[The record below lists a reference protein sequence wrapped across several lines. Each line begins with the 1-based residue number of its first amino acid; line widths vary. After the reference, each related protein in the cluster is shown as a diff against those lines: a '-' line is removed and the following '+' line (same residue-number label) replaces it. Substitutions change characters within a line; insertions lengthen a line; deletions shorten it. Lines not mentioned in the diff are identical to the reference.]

1 MQTIRKIL
9 RISGGESAFT
19 DDYGK
24 KTAAPMI
31 KIGIAYKLEIDL
43 RSDIVDEESGILLP
57 MPFDELSE
65 ATGFYLSIDSDWD
78 HDTDPKHFRTSD
90 ISIVQTEDGRTVLNA
105 SLPNTATPKLLE
117 AVAKNKSV
125 NLTCEVCGYSA
136 ENGSTVDAV
145 FAFDFEFALRNRQF
159 IGDQIPTEDDA
170 ASNGWLNE
178 AQVRA
183 LIVEVA
189 KSDIPGPDGLSAY
202 EIAKKRHG
210 YTGSEAQWLESL
222 KGERGKDMYE
232 LYCEIEQTAGREP
245 LALDEWLESLKGK
258 NGEPGKSNYEL
269 AKDLGF
275 EGDLADFIES
285 QKGEPGKGLDF
296 DATGSFEMRSLY
308 DAEKEGFKYA
318 SSVYDDTQRITQ
330 LYFWYKESDVVG
342 DWSDPMIVKLYGNIG
357 QHTIFTTIAPLE
369 ILPYDDDELHDYFFF
384 DLTAYP
390 HATVAA
396 VTLETIEGEIT
407 LPVSSDYGVRKI
419 LKKRTY
425 KQVLEEGKYVD
436 VLDKVEVRLFFG
448 ANIPQWT
455 KGYVYLSQML
465 APQAS
470 PDIEIGEVTVG
481 KIYYGFINDNTLNS
495 VTAVTADHIA
505 AAIEAGTLKESEAM
519 AMNKTSLGTI
529 TDGSFAYIAVP
540 AGYIVSKDNGF
551 GGKVIFEV
559 NGDLP
564 NSGANGTEVI
574 LNEQKMYVYGEFKA
588 SAAELFIYIDK
599 N

>member
-19 DDYGK
+19 DEYGK
-24 KTAAPMI
+24 KSAAPMI

-43 RSDIVDEESGILLP
+43 RSDIADEESGILLP

-159 IGDQIPTEDDA
+159 IGDQIPTEDEA

-183 LIVEVA
+183 LIAEVA
-189 KSDIPGPDGLSAY
+189 KSDIPGPAGASAY
-202 EIAKKRHG
+202 AIARKHG
-210 YTGSEAQWLESL
+210 YAGTEQQWLESL
-222 KGERGKDMYE
+222 KGDRGKDMYE
-232 LYCEIEQTAGREP
+232 LYCEIEQAAGRDP
-245 LALDEWLESLKGK
+245 LTLAEWLVEMKGK
-258 NGEPGKSNYEL
+258 DGAPGKSNYEL
-269 AKDLGF
+269 AKELGF
-275 EGDLADFIES
+275 EGSLADFIKS
-285 QKGEPGKGLDF
+285 QQGEPGQGLDF

-308 DAEKEGFKYA
+308 DAEKAGFKYA
-318 SSVYDDTQRITQ
+318 SSVYDDAQRITQ
-330 LYFWYKESDVVG
+330 LYFWYKQSDNIG
-342 DWSDPMIVKLYGNIG
+342 AWSEPMIVKLYGNVG
-357 QHTIFTTIAPLE
+357 QHTIFTTIAPIE

-396 VTLETIEGEIT
+396 VSLETIEGEVT
-407 LPVSSDYGVRKI
+407 LPIASEYGVRKI
-419 LKKRTY
+419 LKKRSY
-425 KQVLEEGKYVD
+425 RQELKDEKYVD

-481 KIYYGFINDNTLNS
+481 KIYYGYINDNTINS
-495 VTAVTADHIA
+495 VKAVTAEHIA
-505 AAIEAGTLKESEAM
+505 AAITAGTIKETDAQAM
-519 AMNKTSLGTI
+519 HKTSLGTI
-529 TDGSFAYIAVP
+529 PDGSFAYVAVP
-540 AGYIVSKDNGF
+540 AGFIVSKDNGF
-551 GGKVIFEV
+551 GGKVKFEE

-564 NSGANGTEVI
+564 NSGANGTEVM
-574 LNEQKMYVYGEFKA
+574 LGEQKMYVYGEFKA

>member
-19 DDYGK
+19 DEYGK
-24 KTAAPMI
+24 KSAAPMI
-31 KIGIAYKLEIDL
+31 KIGIAYHLEIDL
-43 RSDIVDEESGILLP
+43 RSDIADEETGVLLP
-57 MPFDELSE
+57 MPFEELSE

-78 HDTDPKHFRTSD
+78 HETDPKHFRTSD

-159 IGDQIPTEDDA
+159 IGDQIPTEDEA
-170 ASNGWLNE
+170 ASSGWLNE

-183 LIVEVA
+183 LIAEVA
-189 KSDIPGPDGLSAY
+189 KSDIPGPAGASAY
-202 EIAKKRHG
+202 KIAQNNG
-210 YTGSEAQWLESL
+210 FTGTEAQWLESL
-222 KGERGKDMYE
+222 KGDRGKDMYE
-232 LYCEIEQTAGREP
+232 LYCEIEEEAGCDPITLE
-245 LALDEWLESLKGK
+245 EWLEAMKGK
-258 NGEPGKSNYEL
+258 AGKDGKSNYEL
-269 AKDLGF
+269 AQELGF
-275 EGDLADFIES
+275 EGDLAAFIES
-285 QKGEPGKGLDF
+285 QKGEAGKGLDF
-296 DATGSFEMRSLY
+296 DATGSFEMRALY
-308 DAEKEGFKYA
+308 DAEPAGFKYA
-318 SSVYDDTQRITQ
+318 SSVYDDNLRITQ
-330 LYFWYKESDVVG
+330 LYFWYKQSDAVG
-342 DWSDPMIVKLYGNIG
+342 DWSEPMIVKLYGNVG
-357 QHTIFTTIAPLE
+357 QHTIFTTVAPLE
-369 ILPYDDDELHDYFFF
+369 ILPYDDDELHDYFYF
-384 DLTAYP
+384 DCTAYP

-396 VTLETIEGEIT
+396 VSLETIEGEIT
-407 LPVSSDYGVRKI
+407 LPIASDYGVRKI

-425 KQVLEEGKYVD
+425 RQELQEGKYVD
-436 VLDKVEVRLFFG
+436 ILDKVEMRLFFG

-455 KGYVYLSQML
+455 KGYVYMTQML

-481 KIYYGFINDNTLNS
+481 KIYYGYINDNTLNS
-495 VTAVTADHIA
+495 VTAVTSEHIA

-529 TDGSFAYIAVP
+529 PDGAFAYIAVP
-540 AGYIVSKDNGF
+540 EGYIVSKDNGF
-551 GGKVIFEV
+551 GGKVTFEV

-564 NSGANGTEVI
+564 NSGANGAEVTI
-574 LNEQKMYVYGEFKA
+574 GEVKMYVYGEFKA